1 MPGTLRQIVLAVDD
15 VDAAVRHYCGELGL
29 SLQFQDGNRWAAL
42 KLGDLTLAL
51 AGPGEQPAN
60 ETALGIKVT
69 DLEAAVGALRSAGG
83 KVLDAPRAGEH
94 ERRATCRDRF
104 GTVVAL
110 YEPIAG

>member
-60 ETALGIKVT
+60 
-69 DLEAAVGALRSAGG
+69 AVSYTHLT
-83 KVLDAPRAGEH
+83 LPTT
-94 ERRATCRDRF
+94 ER
-104 GTVVAL
+104 V
-110 YEPIAG
+110 